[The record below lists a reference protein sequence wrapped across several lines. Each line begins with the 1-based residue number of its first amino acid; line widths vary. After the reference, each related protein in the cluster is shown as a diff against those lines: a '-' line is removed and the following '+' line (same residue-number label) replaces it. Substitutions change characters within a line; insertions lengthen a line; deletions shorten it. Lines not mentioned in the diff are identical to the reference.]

1 VIPVPAKNHLQW
13 LLDDERAATATEYA
27 IMLVMIILVALATI
41 YFLGQQ
47 VEQAFNRFIILF
59 NS

>member
-1 VIPVPAKNHLQW
+1 MSVTANNHLQR
-13 LLDDERAATATEYA
+13 LFHDERAATATEYA
-27 IMLVMIILVALATI
+27 IMLVLIILVSLVTI

-47 VEQAFNRFIILF
+47 VEQAFNRFVTLF